1 MQEIT
6 YLTSTTTLNPLSATS
21 FAAPNLPRPRKTLPD
36 QLPTSILPRPPAPT
50 DVPAPSLAAAT
61 SFELPPPHPIT
72 NFPSD
77 PASAFVPLKR
87 QISQPGTPS
96 HRLVP
101 PEPEKD
107 YPPSSPSLS
116 SDTPSFTPPTDVPAE
131 ELVGRRGSFS
141 APGAEGERVTAIFKP
156 ESSEAWQER
165 LKRAGSGAEGEGEK
179 RGEEADGREKVVE
192 KFEGVEALEGLEW
205 EDEKAEDEK
214 VEDGQ
219 VWKAKKTLRR

>member
-1 MQEIT
+1 M
-6 YLTSTTTLNPLSATS
+6 
-21 FAAPNLPRPRKTLPD
+21 
-36 QLPTSILPRPPAPT
+36 
-50 DVPAPSLAAAT
+50 
-61 SFELPPPHPIT
+61 
-72 NFPSD
+72 
-77 PASAFVPLKR
+77 
-87 QISQPGTPS
+87 
-96 HRLVP
+96 
-101 PEPEKD
+101 
-107 YPPSSPSLS
+107 
-116 SDTPSFTPPTDVPAE
+116 
-131 ELVGRRGSFS
+131 
-141 APGAEGERVTAIFKP
+141 TAIFKP